1 MKIHPFVVL
10 GVLLIACG
18 IAALIHPNLSMPS
31 KKHEV
36 QIGTEKVIVETTRIV
51 ELPKVFSVLLMI
63 AGGSLIFLSTRKV

>member
-31 KKHEV
+31 HKYEF
-36 QIGTEKVIVETTRIV
+36 QINTEKVIKRTTRII
-51 ELPKVFSVLLMI
+51 EIPKIFDVLLMI